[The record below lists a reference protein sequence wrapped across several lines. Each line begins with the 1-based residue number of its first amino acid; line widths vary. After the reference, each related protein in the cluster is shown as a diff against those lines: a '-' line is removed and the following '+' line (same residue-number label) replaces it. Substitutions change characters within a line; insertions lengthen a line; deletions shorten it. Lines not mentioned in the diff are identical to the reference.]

1 MKNGN
6 KKNEKIKYR
15 VVENCFDYNGNSTSL
30 CGKFRHKSVF
40 YTTKMSAKMIGIEI
54 FGCGGKIAIDG
65 FII

>member
-30 CGKFRHKSVF
+30 CGNSGIKAFF
-40 YTTKMSAKMIGIEI
+40 TPAKMSAKMIGIEI
-54 FGCGGKIAIDG
+54 FGCGWKDCYWMAL
-65 FII
+65 